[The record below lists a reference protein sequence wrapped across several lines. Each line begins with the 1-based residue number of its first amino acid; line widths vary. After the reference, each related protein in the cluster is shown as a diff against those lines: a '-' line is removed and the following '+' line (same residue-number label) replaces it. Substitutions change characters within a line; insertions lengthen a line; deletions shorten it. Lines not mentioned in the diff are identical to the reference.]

1 MITVVP
7 CSKTVSV
14 PGILYGFEHFRINIG
29 IGGYLRRVSEKVF
42 NDLFNKYQA
51 SLRVESG
58 HFPYL
63 P

>member
-1 MITVVP
+1 MNTRIP
-7 CSKTVSV
+7 FSKTVSV

-42 NDLFNKYQA
+42 NDLFTKYQA
-51 SLRVESG
+51 YLLGESG
-58 HFPYL
+58 YFLYL